1 MSALCITKAGF
12 QLLLPTKVS
21 FEFDLEKQANPKQ
34 QPCNGLSHS
43 WRHFSALRRM
53 LLS

>member
-34 QPCNGLSHS
+34 PPRNSMAHR